1 MELSDLSISGQ
12 NCKIYKND
20 GLASRID
27 SGTHLIDYFETRARK
42 RRKKGDAT
50 TALLV
55 DRFDGRC
62 LLEEYEHFYKRKD
75 RNGGSAKLYEEDC
88 GDVSGGADEL
98 NFERFGVLP
107 EYELVFRG
115 KEDEEEAVETGGT
128 EEENNDQEPPEI
140 SEKYPINMV
149 LVSTTRYDEV
159 LCLFVALFAAIYLY
173 GTLRGIIGCG
183 RFWNLVLLK
192 VRNL

>member
-12 NCKIYKND
+12 NCKIYEND

-27 SGTHLIDYFETRARK
+27 SGAHLINYFETRARK
-42 RRKKGDAT
+42 RQKRGDAAA
-50 TALLV
+50 ALLV

-88 GDVSGGADEL
+88 DDVSGGADEL

-107 EYELVFRG
+107 EYEMVFRG
-115 KEDEEEAVETGGT
+115 KEEKEDKEEAVETDGT

-149 LVSTTRYDEV
+149 VVSTTRFDGF
-159 LCLFVALFAAIYLY
+159 LCLFVAFFAVIYLY
-173 GTLRGIIGCG
+173 GTCGESSGVVAFGINS
-183 RFWNLVLLK
+183 F
-192 VRNL
+192 